1 MRQYH
6 LPSIAATLGS
16 VLAGTIGCV
25 VKFCAGIRTA
35 RTNGKDVELPM
46 FAHSGDASAAAILR
60 GFLAHEICGH
70 VRHTDFKALRAWVDS
85 NKPTKTARSIQNII
99 EDGRVER
106 MAWLSFAQIRR
117 ILHECV
123 EALKLHEFFGPDV
136 PEQDRPK
143 ARVITGMLL
152 RVVRKEYLYQNLETA
167 AWIEAGK
174 RHLGD
179 EVCQKVIDIALRGAA
194 SGSTQEVITATEEI
208 LTLLREQ
215 DQQQEK
221 DPQDEQQE
229 DPSRGSDSEDEE
241 ESDDDQSNDGTQN
254 ELDEEDAM
262 DTDLADAIKDI
273 LDDSCQDAPGLG
285 DKPTNRVFSGDIQVE
300 IIDPKLHL
308 PFQPSND
315 AYIAAQKLTSKL
327 ESLLESVT
335 DEGDQIED
343 QGRLCGYRLTEAV
356 IGDPFVFSVSGE
368 EKEGMST
375 AVSVMTD
382 QSYSMK
388 GDKMSAA
395 LATAFALSQCLARF
409 EGQGLRFELTAFDN
423 VQRIVK
429 PFNMSWARSKNGLS
443 AIEADGGTS
452 FLDSAMAVAKRLAVQ
467 PERRKVA
474 FFATDGDIGSDP
486 DLVFRTLEEQGI
498 EVRVVF
504 LVPKGHAHIAEKTAV
519 QAGLKHWAVAEQ
531 PSEIPAAIFKALQGT
546 FVQ

>member
-16 VLAGTIGCV
+16 VLAGTMGCV
-25 VKFCAGIRTA
+25 VKFCEGIRTA
-35 RTNGKDVELPM
+35 RTNGKDVELPT
-46 FAHSGDASAAAILR
+46 FAHSGDANAAAVLR

-70 VRHTDFKALRAWVDS
+70 VRHTDFKALRTWVDTS
-85 NKPTKTARSIQNII
+85 KPTKTARSIQNII
-99 EDGRVER
+99 EDGRIER
-106 MAWLSFAQIRR
+106 LAWLSFAQIRR

-123 EALKLHEFFGPDV
+123 EALKLHDFFGPDI
-136 PEQDRPK
+136 PGQDRPK
-143 ARVITGMLL
+143 ASVVTGMLL
-152 RVVRKEYLYQNLETA
+152 RVIRKEYLHQNLETT

-179 EVCQKVIDIALRGAA
+179 EVCQTVIEIALRGAA
-194 SGSTQEVITATEEI
+194 SSSTQDVITATEEI
-208 LTLLREQ
+208 LALLREQ
-215 DQQQEK
+215 DQAPK
-221 DPQDEQQE
+221 PQDEQQE
-229 DPSRGSDSEDEE
+229 DKSGGSGSESEDEE
-241 ESDDDQSNDGTQN
+241 ESDNDQHSEGTQSK
-254 ELDEEDAM
+254 LDEEDAM

-285 DKPTNRVFSGDIQVE
+285 DKPTNRAFSGDIQVE

-308 PFQPSND
+308 PFQPSKD
-315 AYIAAQKLTSKL
+315 AYIAAQKLTARL

-409 EGQGLRFELTAFDN
+409 EGQGLRFELTAFDD

-429 PFNMSWARSKNGLS
+429 PFNMSWASSKNGLS

-474 FFATDGDIGSDP
+474 FFATDGDIGNEP

-504 LVPKGHAHIAEKTAV
+504 LVPKGHAIIAEKTAI